1 MDFRLEWEGGGSL
14 GFILWVFNSFQI
26 VLRFYRGYKLV
37 LGGVCR
43 VLMGIYFEDCL
54 QCLRYFP
61 FYRFYTTY
69 QFVMLMKWFH
79 IDPGI
84 SEWENPLG

>member
-1 MDFRLEWEGGGSL
+1 MDFRLEWGRGGSL

-43 VLMGIYFEDCL
+43 VLRGIYFEDCL
-54 QCLRYFP
+54 QCLRILSFTDFTP
-61 FYRFYTTY
+61 PTN
-69 QFVMLMKWFH
+69 
-79 IDPGI
+79 
-84 SEWENPLG
+84 S